1 MAQPPNNEGSA
12 LQSLARRLMG
22 VLPHIDIAGVD
33 FTIDWR
39 LRELRETAVPWN
51 KINLDELRE
60 SESGEEYLGLYD
72 TRERRLHEFDPDMIS
87 LPENVVGIE
96 IPNEI
101 KLDPVAVAR
110 EYGIDVN
117 EFLERH
123 PMQNNLKA
131 LVRPISETGLP
142 ELVVANL
149 SKSQS
154 NEFRKQRR

>member
-72 TRERRLHEFDPDMIS
+72 TTERRLHEFDPDMIS

-110 EYGIDVN
+110 EHGIDVN

-131 LVRPISETGLP
+131 LIRPISETGLP